1 MRNENRSPRVKVK
14 IERGQ
19 FYVYAQLPYI
29 PSFLFTRVNKEEE
42 ETGLTYISYDK
53 LNCPGPRA
61 WTISH
66 NYFRVH
72 LFRQRFVHAL
82 QPDFWGEKKMKKKHC
97 LHSTSPRAAET
108 SYIPYHCAKCAA
120 RIDSF
125 LFRWQYFAYD
135 SVSSSHSLSALFFWF
150 SGGNGKS
157 RP

>member
-53 LNCPGPRA
+53 LNSSGPRA

-72 LFRQRFVHAL
+72 LFRQRFVRTL
-82 QPDFWGEKKMKKKHC
+82 QPDFWGEKKEEK
-97 LHSTSPRAAET
+97 ET
-108 SYIPYHCAKCAA
+108 
-120 RIDSF
+120 
-125 LFRWQYFAYD
+125 LFAFYFPK
-135 SVSSSHSLSALFFWF
+135 SSWNKLHSLSLREMRGANRQLPLPLSIFRLW
-150 SGGNGKS
+150 
-157 RP
+157 